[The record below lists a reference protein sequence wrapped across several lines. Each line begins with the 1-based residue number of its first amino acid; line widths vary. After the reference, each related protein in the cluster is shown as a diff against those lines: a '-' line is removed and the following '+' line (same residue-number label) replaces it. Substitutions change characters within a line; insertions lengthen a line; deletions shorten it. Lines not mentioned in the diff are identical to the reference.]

1 MNRVADP
8 LLMLIPE
15 AAMGPVIL
23 FLFIAGGLALIVGA
37 RRAGKA
43 LIITAIALP
52 IMSFLFERLMDI
64 LFANLPDA
72 LVLPVAWATMVATG
86 LMVVWAIIRLIF
98 GQEAITEAKGHLL
111 ADAVRAILR
120 RLFTKQALILSIL
133 VGFYFWWRVR

>member
-98 GQEAITEAKGHLL
+98 GELSPCVRLKGVAYNMYENESPHPSP
-111 ADAVRAILR
+111 V
-120 RLFTKQALILSIL
+120 S
-133 VGFYFWWRVR
+133 